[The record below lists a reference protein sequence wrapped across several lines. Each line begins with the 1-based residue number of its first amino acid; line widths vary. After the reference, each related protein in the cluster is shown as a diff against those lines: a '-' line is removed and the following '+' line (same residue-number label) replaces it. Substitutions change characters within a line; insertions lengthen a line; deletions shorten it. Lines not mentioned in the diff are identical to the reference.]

1 MAAKARLTA
10 ASEAMRD
17 PGLEVTE
24 VAEQPTLVQ
33 RIVLWVLNALLFF
46 VVALYP
52 AYQMAFDFASD
63 STVLYTFLAAVIV
76 MVGLYAAASKM
87 FFKGA

>member
-1 MAAKARLTA
+1 MATKARLTA

-17 PGLEVTE
+17 PGREVTE

-33 RIVLWVLNALLFF
+33 RIVLWVLNSLLFV

-52 AYQMAFDFASD
+52 AYQMATFASD
-63 STVLYTFLAAVIV
+63 STVLYTFLVAVIV
-76 MVGLYAAASKM
+76 MIGLYAAASKV